1 MMADH
6 ADKRWLDLH
15 VGVQKQLFNSMDP
28 APFRKRDLDPVVA
41 AYIIDWAEE
50 LPIQARLGLHVTL
63 TDEPADA
70 ADTAQLR
77 AAVHENFSRRVAA
90 KRRELRRLFRDGR
103 ISLTI
108 GVGFLALAIVIS
120 ESIGGLIANDHYAL
134 LVQESV
140 VIGGWVALW
149 HPINIF
155 LYDWWPIR
163 AAIKLHE
170 RLSVAD
176 VRLTGCAGAPA

>member
-1 MMADH
+1 MEESAETL
-6 ADKRWLDLH
+6 WLDLH
-15 VGVQKQLFNSMDP
+15 VAVQKQLFNSMDP
-28 APFRKRDLDPVVA
+28 APFRKRDLDPVVS
-41 AYIIDWAEE
+41 AYIVDWAEE
-50 LPIQARLGLHVTL
+50 APLRARLGLRVTL
-63 TDEPADA
+63 TDEPANTADA
-70 ADTAQLR
+70 ALLR
-77 AAVHENFSRRVAA
+77 AAVHENFNRRVAGT
-90 KRRELRRLFRDGR
+90 RRELRRLFRDGR
-103 ISLTI
+103 ISLAI
-108 GVGFLALAIVIS
+108 GLGFLAIAIVIS
-120 ESIGGLIANDHYAL
+120 EAVGGLIANEHYAL

-176 VRLTGCAGAPA
+176 VRLTGSAGAPA

>member
-1 MMADH
+1 MMADT
-6 ADKRWLDLH
+6 ADTRWLDLH

-50 LPIQARLGLHVTL
+50 APIGARFGLHVTL
-63 TDEPADA
+63 TDEPVTAADA
-70 ADTAQLR
+70 ALLR
-77 AAVHENFSRRVAA
+77 DAVHENFNRRVAG

-103 ISLTI
+103 ISLAI

-120 ESIGGLIANDHYAL
+120 EGIGSLIANDHYAL

-163 AAIKLHE
+163 ASIKLHE
-170 RLSVAD
+170 RLRVID
-176 VRLTGCAGAPA
+176 VRLTGCAPEPA